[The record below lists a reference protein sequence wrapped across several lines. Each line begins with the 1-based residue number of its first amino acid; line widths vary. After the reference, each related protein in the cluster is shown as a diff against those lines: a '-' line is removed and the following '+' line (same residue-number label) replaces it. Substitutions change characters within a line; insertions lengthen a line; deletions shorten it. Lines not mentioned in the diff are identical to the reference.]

1 MLSRGTLTF
10 WERLEPIVVEIELL
24 ERCALRD
31 FYTSDKSVPE
41 GLISTPMQ
49 D

>member
-1 MLSRGTLTF
+1 MGLTF
-10 WERLEPIVVEIELL
+10 WEGLELIAPLEIQLL
-24 ERCALRD
+24 ESCALCD